1 MKSQELCNYLERLR
15 SARNMSQ
22 ETFTTGVVSLRQY
35 RRYLNGESDIPFQVV
50 DQLSEKLGVQTIN
63 LLREIEA
70 ARLEEQKE
78 IDEFY
83 NQVAN
88 YNFDV
93 VKERVSILESKE
105 FVDASNKMLFE
116 HAVVMY
122 KFFIGIIP
130 RDNASKLNKELINM
144 NKIHKQSIFTEI
156 EMLIL
161 SSILD
166 LTDDAKEANFISDK
180 FKNYLL
186 DSSTWI
192 SSNYNLGFNLV
203 LYRLSKYSGKNK
215 NYDDVIMYCDLG
227 IKRNMKLSNIYL
239 SEYFYYFRALAY
251 FRQEKYEL
259 YEESLV
265 RCFNALELENFDK
278 KIKKFTDLIN
288 EDFNIDFK
296 KFIISY
302 YEKNQ

>member
-70 ARLEEQKE
+70 ARLEEQKDV
-78 IDEFY
+78 DEFY
-83 NQVAN
+83 NHVAN

-93 VKERVSILESKE
+93 VKEKIAYLESKE
-105 FVDASNKMLFE
+105 FVDVSNKMLFD
-116 HAVVMY
+116 HALCMY
-122 KFFIGIIP
+122 KLFTNQIN
-130 RDNASKLNKELINM
+130 RDTAASFNKNLINM
-144 NKIHKQSIFTEI
+144 NKIHKQSIFTEV

-166 LTDDAKEANFISDK
+166 LTDDAKEASFISEKLK
-180 FKNYLL
+180 FYLM
-186 DSSTWI
+186 DSSTII

-215 NYDDVIMYCDLG
+215 NYDDVIVYCDLG
-227 IKRNMKLSNIYL
+227 IKRNMKLTNMYL
-239 SEYFYYFRALAY
+239 LEYFYYFKALAY
-251 FRQEKYEL
+251 YRQENYEL
-259 YEESLV
+259 YEKSLV

-288 EDFNIDFK
+288 EDFNINFK
-296 KFIISY
+296 QFIIDY

>member
-1 MKSQELCNYLERLR
+1 VKSQELCNYLERLR

-63 LLREIEA
+63 LLREIEV

-83 NQVAN
+83 NNVAN
-88 YNFDV
+88 YNFDA
-93 VKERVSILESKE
+93 VKEKIAYLESKE
-105 FVDASNKMLFE
+105 FVDVSNKMLFD
-116 HAVVMY
+116 HALCMY
-122 KFFIGIIP
+122 KLFTNQIN
-130 RDNASKLNKELINM
+130 RDTAASFNKNLINM
-144 NKIHKQSIFTEI
+144 NNIHKQSIFTEV
-156 EMLIL
+156 EMLVL

-166 LTDDAKEANFISDK
+166 FSDDVKETSFISEK
-180 FKNYLL
+180 LKSYLL
-186 DSSTWI
+186 DTSAI
-192 SSNYNLGFNLV
+192 IGSNYSMGFNLV

-215 NYDDVIMYCDLG
+215 NYNDEIMYCDLG
-227 IKRNMKLSNIYL
+227 IKRNMKLSNMYL
-239 SEYFYYFRALAY
+239 LEYFYYFKALAY
-251 FRQEKYEL
+251 FRMDNYEL
-259 YEESLV
+259 YEQSLV

-296 KFIISY
+296 QFIIDY